1 MILFVFEGADE
12 KSLFNT
18 LLSLYFPKDV
28 EKAICLYK
36 NNIYNLY
43 KEIKGFDGAGDL
55 VSILADRYRN
65 QEDNPFENRK
75 RSDFSEIYLFFDY
88 DFQNKNIPLKE
99 INFQLNKMLEFFSD
113 ETDNGKLYVNYPM
126 IESIRYTQKLPD
138 KDYFRYT
145 VSRTDCC
152 HFKNLANNFSA
163 YKSLDFIILPEN
175 KDLEEEQKQKIKRNW
190 EHLKSMNVC
199 KAHYICKG
207 SNLSPK
213 NIEDISQSDIFSNQL
228 SKYVTPTDSISI
240 LNSFPI
246 FLWEYFPQKAE

>member
-28 EKAICLYK
+28 EKAICLYN

-43 KEIKGFDGAGDL
+43 KEIKSFGGAGDL
-55 VSILADRYRN
+55 VSILTDRYRN
-65 QEDNPFENRK
+65 KEDNPFENRR

-88 DFQNKNIPLKE
+88 DFQNKNIPLEE
-99 INFQLNKMLEFFSD
+99 INFQLNEMLDFFSD
-113 ETDNGKLYVNYPM
+113 ETDNGKLYINYPM
-126 IESIRYTQKLPD
+126 IESIRYTKELPD

-152 HFKNLANNFSA
+152 HFKNIASCFSA
-163 YKSLDFIILPEN
+163 YKSLDFIILPAN
-175 KDLEEEQKQKIKRNW
+175 KDSKDGQKLKLMKNW
-190 EHLKSMNVC
+190 ECLKNMNVC

-207 SNLSPK
+207 SNGFPK
-213 NIEDISQSDIFSNQL
+213 DIEDISQSSIFSNQL
-228 SKYVTPTDSISI
+228 SKYVIPTDSISI

-246 FLWEYFPQKAE
+246 FLWEYFPRIS